1 MFDGFLYR
9 QRLNWH
15 TVPLYLKSI
24 LYNRIMNQ
32 FLYTIET
39 PAKTIGGDVYT
50 NDLETAENG
59 CIEWASDY
67 GYSCVRNNVTGE
79 IVFDYGDI
87 FEMVEQGIV

>member
-1 MFDGFLYR
+1 MVHVSWVPI
-9 QRLNWH
+9 QTKINLNPFFN
-15 TVPLYLKSI
+15 T
-24 LYNRIMNQ
+24 IMNQ

-39 PAKTIGGDVYT
+39 PNAFDGDVYT